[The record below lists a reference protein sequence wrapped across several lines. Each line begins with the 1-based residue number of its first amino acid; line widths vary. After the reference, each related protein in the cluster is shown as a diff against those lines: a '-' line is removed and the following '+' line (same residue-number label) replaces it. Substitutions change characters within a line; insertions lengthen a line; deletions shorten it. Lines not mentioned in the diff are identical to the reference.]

1 MAKSYVLTNRKK
13 LDAFFRA
20 GGKIDDIGMIVGQLS
35 GKPKYP
41 KGHVGSR
48 SRDRTRTGMGAKKD
62 PAEQQRM
69 IQIRRAKKYL
79 ATLGKDA
86 RKSELKRLRGEL
98 KQQGLSSRTL
108 GRKKA
113 GATAVARVA
122 GVLASREQYHL
133 RALKLGQAAITA
145 NLDKMRLTLLGRGSG
160 TMANSLVAM
169 GKGLKEEIRRSFR
182 ATGHKDTGRLIRSTQ
197 YQIFSVGGKAAV
209 RKAAK
214 EARALARA
222 TKKKRRR

>member
-1 MAKSYVLTNRKK
+1 MALPFIKTNRKE
-13 LDAFFRA
+13 LDAFFRK
-20 GGKIDDIGMIVGQLS
+20 GKSINDIGMVVGIVT

-48 SRDRTRTGMGAKKD
+48 SRDRTRSGMGAKKD
-62 PAEQQRM
+62 FGEQQRL

-79 ATLGKDA
+79 ATLPKEA

-98 KQQGLSSRTL
+98 KQIGLSSRTL

-122 GVLASREQYHL
+122 GVLASRGQYHL
-133 RALKLGQAAITA
+133 MALKRGQVLIRA
-145 NLDKMRLTLLGRGSG
+145 NLDKMRKTLMGKSSG
-160 TMANSLVAM
+160 TMANSLIAM
-169 GKGLKEEIRRSFR
+169 GKGLKAEIRRSFR
-182 ATGHKDTGRLIRSTQ
+182 QTGHSDTGKLIRNIQ
-197 YQIFSVGGKAAV
+197 YQIFSIGGKAKVAKV
-209 RKAAK
+209 AK

-222 TKKKRRR
+222 SRKRKRR